1 MELNITQEQLV
12 EIAANK
18 LVEQVDED
26 SVYSR
31 AMEIV
36 ESRITSLIEKKLT
49 PAVDQFLRDELE
61 KIADA
66 EFERV
71 TEWGEPTGQKIS
83 IRKILQEQSKHYWS
97 QKVNNDGKSGD
108 GYGYREERAKWFAEQ
123 VMKSTFEQAIQTNA
137 KIVVDEFAK
146 QLQQAGVN
154 LVHENIGRLFKK

>member
-18 LVEQVDED
+18 LVEQVDDD

-36 ESRITSLIEKKLT
+36 QERITSLIENKLA

-66 EFERV
+66 EFDRV
-71 TEWGEPTGQKIS
+71 TEWGEATGEKIT

-97 QKVNNDGKSGD
+97 QKVNREGKAGD
-108 GYGYREERAKWFAEQ
+108 GYGYSEERAKWFAEQ
-123 VMKSTFEQAIQTNA
+123 VMKTTFEQAIQTNA

-146 QLQQAGVN
+146 QLQQVGVN

>member
-18 LVEQVDED
+18 LVEQVEED
-26 SVYSR
+26 AVYGR

-36 ESRITSLIEKKLT
+36 EKKITSLIEKRLE
-49 PAVDQFLRDELE
+49 PAVDKFLRDELE

-66 EFERV
+66 EFDRV
-71 TEWGEPTGQKIS
+71 TEWGEPTGQKIT

-97 QKVNNDGKSGD
+97 QKVSREGKAGG
-108 GYGYREERAKWFAEQ
+108 GYGYSEERAKWFAEQ
-123 VMKSTFEQAIQTNA
+123 VMKTTFEQAIQTNA